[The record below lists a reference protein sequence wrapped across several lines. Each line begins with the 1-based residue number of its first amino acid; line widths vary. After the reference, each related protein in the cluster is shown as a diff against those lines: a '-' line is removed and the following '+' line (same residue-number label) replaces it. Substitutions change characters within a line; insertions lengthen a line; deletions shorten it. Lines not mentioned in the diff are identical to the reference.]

1 MSSFMDVNLS
11 SRLSIFLGSF
21 AGVRCNRQYE
31 FLVAEAAC
39 LRHINF
45 LKLITISY
53 DFVLKVIIN
62 YLCL

>member
-1 MSSFMDVNLS
+1 MDVNLS
-11 SRLSIFLGSF
+11 SRLSTFLGSF
-21 AGVRCNRQYE
+21 AGIHVCCNRQYE
-31 FLVAEAAC
+31 FLVAEAAY

-45 LKLITISY
+45 LKLITISKY